1 MSFLKKMTKILS
13 IIILFGSFCLKA
25 QTNQDALVSNRQAKK
40 VDSHQTDFQDN
51 RVLPL
56 FGSKKK
62 TDAQIMQEKKFLEQ
76 CDLHFSD
83 RLDAS
88 KFFAERGWEYVSEGK
103 LDTAIYRF
111 NLCFLLNPA
120 NVDAFWGLGTVS
132 YQQGKFEESS
142 NLLQRGLFLAP
153 QNSMLMV
160 DVATVQISCFKEKRN
175 CEDLEGALVLLNK
188 SIQVDSLNAN
198 AFLKL
203 SIAEYLQE
211 HYEKSWEYMHKCR
224 QLDLVFVDLLFIQ
237 DLLAKQ
243 PDPQGIFK

>member
-1 MSFLKKMTKILS
+1 MMTKILS
-13 IIILFGSFCLKA
+13 ILILFGNFCVNA
-25 QTNQDALVSNRQAKK
+25 QTTEALVSNRQVTKP
-40 VDSHQTDFQDN
+40 VTNQTDLPDV

-62 TDAQIMQEKKFLEQ
+62 TDTQIAQDKRFLQQ
-76 CDLHFSD
+76 CDQHFPD
-83 RLDAS
+83 RTDAS
-88 KFFAERGWEYVSEGK
+88 KFFSERGWEYVSEGK

-111 NLCFLLNPA
+111 NLSFLLNPQ

-142 NLLQRGLFLAP
+142 NLLQRGLSLAP
-153 QNSMLMV
+153 ENSMLMV

-175 CEDLEGALVLLNK
+175 CEDLEGALALLYK

-211 HYEKSWEYMHKCR
+211 HYDKSWEYMHKCR
-224 QLDLVFVDLLFIQ
+224 QLDLAFVDMLFIQ
-237 DLLAKQ
+237 DLIAKK

>member
-1 MSFLKKMTKILS
+1 MTRILS
-13 IIILFGSFCLKA
+13 ILILFGNFCVNA
-25 QTNQDALVSNRQAKK
+25 QTTDALVSNRQVTKS
-40 VDSHQTDFQDN
+40 VDNQAELQDI

-62 TDAQIMQEKKFLEQ
+62 TDAQIAQDKKFLQQ
-76 CDLHFSD
+76 CDQHFPD
-83 RLDAS
+83 RSDAS
-88 KFFAERGWEYVSEGK
+88 KFFSERGWEYVSEGK

-111 NLCFLLNPA
+111 NLSFLLNPQ

-153 QNSMLMV
+153 ENSMLMV

-175 CEDLEGALVLLNK
+175 CEDLEGALELLNK
-188 SIQVDSLNAN
+188 SIKIDAQNAN

-211 HYEKSWEYMHKCR
+211 HYEKSWEYIHKCR
-224 QLDLVFVDLLFIQ
+224 QLDLAFVDMLFLQ
-237 DLLAKQ
+237 DLIAKQ